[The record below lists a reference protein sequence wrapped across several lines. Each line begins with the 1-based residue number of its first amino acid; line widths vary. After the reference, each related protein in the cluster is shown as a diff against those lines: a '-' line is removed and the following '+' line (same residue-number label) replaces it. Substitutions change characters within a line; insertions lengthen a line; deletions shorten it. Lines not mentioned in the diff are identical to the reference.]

1 MRFWDSSALFP
12 LFVEE
17 LTTEQM
23 RELAA
28 LDNEVVVWTL
38 TLIELI
44 SGVWRRETAAH
55 AEASRAA
62 AAQRVTQAD
71 GEWTKVA
78 DVRTVV
84 AVAKNMAKRHRLRAG
99 DTIQLSAALLAS
111 QGDPSSLPFVTLDRE
126 LATAARAE
134 GFPVLP

>member
-17 LTTEQM
+17 STSERM

-28 LDNEVVVWTL
+28 IDNEVVVWTL
-38 TLIELI
+38 TMVELI
-44 SGVWRRETAAH
+44 SGVWRREPQAH

-62 AAQRVTQAD
+62 AAHQVTKAD
-71 GEWTKVA
+71 GEWTKVG
-78 DVRTVV
+78 DIRTVV
-84 AVAKNMAKRHRLRAG
+84 AVAKNMARRHRLRAG

-111 QGDPSSLPFVTLDRE
+111 EGDPSKLPFVTLDGE